1 MGTALLPFGSKDYLA
16 GSMMNFLNAT
26 NASGYVEGALLPS
39 GGTGT
44 IYHAKPVIIQGAWV
58 ADQNSGGAGG
68 FAAYKQQMQDLLS
81 YWETRRDNATGLYV
95 WYDQLESGED
105 NLVLSTCHSKRSPC
119 WDEKYHALAIA
130 SPDLMTFMFREWTG
144 KVLGPSLTPPR
155 PCSVAFR
162 FTDLSPSRS
171 ASLRQVRDQMGRRGG
186 GGGRRGARCRG
197 PGGGHGGGGGGHGAA
212 RHGGGRGS
220 QGRRNQGLDEHPP
233 VERGAGFLPGQCA
246 PPARFQPSV
255 PTLGQGQAAEHSDWH
270 PVSSAVSAHGL
281 HCAPCTHKRLQP
293 QHHTHI
299 HT

>member
-144 KVLGPSLTPPR
+144 KVLGPSLAPPR
-155 PCSVAFR
+155 PCSVAF
-162 FTDLSPSRS
+162 
-171 ASLRQVRDQMGRRGG
+171 QV
-186 GGGRRGARCRG
+186 
-197 PGGGHGGGGGGHGAA
+197 H
-212 RHGGGRGS
+212 
-220 QGRRNQGLDEHPP
+220 
-233 VERGAGFLPGQCA
+233 
-246 PPARFQPSV
+246 
-255 PTLGQGQAAEHSDWH
+255 
-270 PVSSAVSAHGL
+270 
-281 HCAPCTHKRLQP
+281 
-293 QHHTHI
+293 
-299 HT
+299 